1 MPKST
6 AERLLDWRVLVPLLG
21 FILAGGAV
29 AVDMH
34 EARQKAG
41 LATTLTGGDPSGAPS
56 LMTRYGCA
64 GCHTI
69 EGIPGADGQV
79 GPPLKQL
86 IERVYI
92 GGAAPNNAG
101 NLVGW
106 LLDPPRFA
114 PHTAMPPPGLSEPE
128 ARDIAAY
135 LYAH

>member
-6 AERLLDWRVLVPLLG
+6 TERLLDWRVLVPLLG
-21 FILAGGAV
+21 VILVGGAV
-29 AVDMH
+29 AVEMH
-34 EARQKAG
+34 EAREKAA
-41 LATTLTGGDPSGAPS
+41 LATTLTGGDPSRAPA

-64 GCHTI
+64 GCHAI
-69 EGIPGADGQV
+69 DGIPGADGQV

-114 PHTAMPPPGLSEPE
+114 PHTAMPPPGLSETE

>member
-6 AERLLDWRVLVPLLG
+6 IERLLDRRLLVPLLG
-21 FILAGGAV
+21 IILAGGAV
-29 AVDMH
+29 EVEMH
-34 EARQKAG
+34 EARQKAMS
-41 LATTLTGGDPSGAPS
+41 ATILTGGDPSRAPP

-69 EGIPGADGQV
+69 DGIPGADGRV
-79 GPPLKQL
+79 GPPLNEL

-92 GGAAPNNAG
+92 GGAVPNNAG

-114 PHTAMPPPGLSEPE
+114 PHAAMPPPGLSESE

>member
-1 MPKST
+1 MRLT
-6 AERLLDWRVLVPLLG
+6 ERLLDWRLLVPLIG
-21 FILAGGAV
+21 VILAGGAV
-29 AVDMH
+29 SVERH
-34 EARQKAG
+34 QARQKAA
-41 LATTLTGGDPSGAPS
+41 LATMLTGGDPSRAPS

-64 GCHTI
+64 GCHAI
-69 EGIPGADGQV
+69 GGVPGADGQV
-79 GPPLKQL
+79 GPPLRGL

-92 GGAAPNNAG
+92 GGGAPNNAG

-114 PHTAMPPPGLSEPE
+114 PHTAMPPPGLSETE

>member
-1 MPKST
+1 
-6 AERLLDWRVLVPLLG
+6 
-21 FILAGGAV
+21 V
-29 AVDMH
+29 AVERH
-34 EARQKAG
+34 EARQKTE
-41 LATTLTGGDPSGAPS
+41 LAMTLTGGDPSRAPS

-101 NLVGW
+101 NLIDW

-114 PHTAMPPPGLSEPE
+114 PHAAMPPPGLSETE